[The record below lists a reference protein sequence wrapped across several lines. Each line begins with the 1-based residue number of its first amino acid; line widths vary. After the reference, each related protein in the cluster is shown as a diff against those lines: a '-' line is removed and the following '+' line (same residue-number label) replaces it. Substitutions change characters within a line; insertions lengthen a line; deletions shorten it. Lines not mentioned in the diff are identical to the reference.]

1 MRKFA
6 SALLGAS
13 ALVLLALPASAQQA
27 LKVGTEAA
35 YKPFAWVLPS
45 GDLTGFDIDITK
57 ALCAQM
63 QVQCDIVNQAY
74 DGLIPALQAKKID
87 AIIASMFI
95 TPEREKAIDFAGPYY
110 SVPAIFVAPK
120 DSDIDVSPAGLKR
133 KTVGVQRGSTMADYV
148 KAKLPGA
155 RVQLYDTIDAASLD
169 LSSGRIDV
177 LFADSGPV
185 LDFLASKDGAGF
197 QQVGDPVYDPEILG
211 VGAGIGLRKED
222 ADLKQKFNDA
232 LAAIIASGE
241 YKTINEKYLAVDIQ
255 PK

>member
-1 MRKFA
+1 MRKLA

-13 ALVLLALPASAQQA
+13 ALILLALPASAQQA
-27 LKVGTEAA
+27 LKIGTEAA

-45 GDLTGFDIDITK
+45 GELTGFDIDITK

-63 QVQCDIVNQAY
+63 QVQCEIVNQAY

-120 DSDIDVSPAGLKR
+120 GSDIDVSPDGLKR

-155 RVQLYDTIDAASLD
+155 RVQLYDTIDSASLD

-185 LDFLASKDGAGF
+185 LDFLSTKDGEAF
-197 QQVGDPVYDPEILG
+197 QQVGEPVYDPDILG

-222 ADLKQKFNDA
+222 TDLKAKFNDA
-232 LAAIIASGE
+232 LKAIIASGE
-241 YKTINEKYLAVDIQ
+241 YKTINEKYLPVDIQ

>member
-1 MRKFA
+1 MRKIA
-6 SALLGAS
+6 SALFGAAVV
-13 ALVLLALPASAQQA
+13 ALVAMPAVAQQT
-27 LKVGTEAA
+27 LKIGTEAA

-45 GDLTGFDIDITK
+45 GELTGFDIDITK

-63 QVQCDIVNQAY
+63 QVTCDIVNQAY

-95 TPEREKAIDFAGPYY
+95 TPERQEAIAFAGPYY

-120 DSDIDVSPAGLKR
+120 GSDIDVSPDGLKR

-169 LSSGRIDV
+169 LASGRIDV
-177 LFADSGPV
+177 MFADSGPV
-185 LDFLASKDGAGF
+185 LDFLSTKDGEAF
-197 QQVGDPVYDPEILG
+197 EPVGEPVYDPEILG

-222 ADLKQKFNDA
+222 TELKQKFDDA